1 MPRWPNVEGLQ
12 NWDDIAVFR
21 QEKIEADVPEQD
33 IDRWIDLVFGYTIVL
48 PWSPVNVAGVNAF
61 LEKHTFGFDGWDE
74 FVQKKY
80 QLAREGKLKK
90 RSLGPKS
97 PWAQPGDL
105 KYRLEKGEYCEYC
118 PQEDGVPRCATN
130 AQDMGFT
137 QDEYFEGLDVNH
149 WDGDHLSKNI
159 ETLCAN
165 VHRAFTKRYGHAKN
179 LNQREA
185 K

>member
-1 MPRWPNVEGLQ
+1 MYQ
-12 NWDDIAVFR
+12 NRIL
-21 QEKIEADVPEQD
+21 
-33 IDRWIDLVFGYTIVL
+33 WIDLVFGYTIV
-48 PWSPVNVAGVNAF
+48 SVNVAVNAF
-61 LEKHTFGFDGWDE
+61 LEKHTFG

-118 PQEDGVPRCATN
+118 PKEDGVPRCATN

-137 QDEYFEGLDVNH
+137 QDEYFLDVNH

-159 ETLCAN
+159 ETL
-165 VHRAFTKRYGHAKN
+165 
-179 LNQREA
+179 
-185 K
+185 